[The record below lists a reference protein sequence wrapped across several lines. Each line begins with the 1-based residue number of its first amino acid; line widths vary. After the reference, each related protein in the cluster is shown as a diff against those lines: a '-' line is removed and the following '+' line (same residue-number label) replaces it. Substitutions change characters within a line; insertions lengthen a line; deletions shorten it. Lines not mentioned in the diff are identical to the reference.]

1 MRRCASRPRSTSTL
15 TLFLHSS
22 SQADKDRGYEAGC
35 DDWRTK
41 PLAVRNLKADLL
53 VWKEEFD
60 NAPRWEDGAGFDA
73 EASEH
78 DAATRPIAAAGGAD
92 VTV

>member
-1 MRRCASRPRSTSTL
+1 LRP
-15 TLFLHSS
+15 SS

-60 NAPRWEDGAGFDA
+60 NAPRWEDGAGFDVQP
-73 EASEH
+73 
-78 DAATRPIAAAGGAD
+78 DAPDAPDEPPATRPIATTVSGAN
-92 VTV
+92 VAV